1 MDIAADLGTTIFAA
15 NEGTVIETNNESG
28 YGLVVR
34 IDHGDGMVTVY
45 AHCGEFYVEV
55 GDTVDR
61 NTPIAAIGMTGTTTG
76 PHVHF
81 EIRVDGQAVNP
92 LDYL

>member
-1 MDIAADLGTTIFAA
+1 MCIRD
-15 NEGTVIETNNESG
+15 
-28 YGLVVR
+28 R
-34 IDHGDGMVTVY
+34 
-45 AHCGEFYVEV
+45 FYVEP

-81 EIRVDGQAVNP
+81 EIRIDGEAVNP

>member
-1 MDIAADLGTTIFAA
+1 
-15 NEGTVIETNNESG
+15 
-28 YGLVVR
+28 
-34 IDHGDGMVTVY
+34 MVTVY
-45 AHCGEFYVEV
+45 AHCGEFYVEP

-81 EIRVDGQAVNP
+81 EIRIDGEAVNHWIICNILYAVLIIFVSLLLLGQP
-92 LDYL
+92 IWAVLLHIFAN